1 MQKDSNMMSPKE
13 KLIDAFKKFPGVGP
27 RQAQRFVYYLRT
39 KPDAFINDLH
49 EGIRDLKTQSKKC
62 SKCQRF
68 FDSMTQDIICRTCSN
83 SNRNHEQLMIVQ
95 RDIDLE
101 HFESSDLFNGY
112 YFVLG
117 GTVPIGK
124 QDDIPAYVRISG
136 VLNLIKEYTEQGLE
150 EIILALHINPEGEQ
164 TADIVANKIQEQ
176 YPDLKV
182 TKLGRGLSTGSEIEY
197 ADKDTLRSA
206 LDNRK

>member
-1 MQKDSNMMSPKE
+1 MATPKE
-13 KLIDAFKKFPGVGP
+13 KLMEAFKKFPGVGP

-39 KPDAFINDLH
+39 KPDSFINDLH
-49 EGIRDLKTQSKKC
+49 IGIRDLKTQSRKC

-68 FDSMTQDIICRTCSN
+68 FDSMTQSDICKTCSN
-83 SNRNHEQLMIVQ
+83 TDRDHSKLMIVQ

-101 HFESSDLFNGY
+101 HFESSDLFKGF

-124 QDDIPAYVRISG
+124 QDDIPAYVRITS
-136 VLNLIKEYTEQGLE
+136 LISIIKEYIDHGLS

-164 TADIVANKIQEQ
+164 TADITIKKIREI
-176 YPDLKV
+176 YGEDMIKI

>member
-1 MQKDSNMMSPKE
+1 MSTPKE
-13 KLIDAFKKFPGVGP
+13 KLIEAFKKFPGVGP

-39 KPDAFINDLH
+39 KPEAFINELH
-49 EGIRDLKTQSKKC
+49 DSIRDLKNQSKRC
-62 SKCQRF
+62 SKCQKF
-68 FDSMTQDIICRTCSN
+68 FDSVSSDSVCKTCLDTD
-83 SNRNHEQLMIVQ
+83 RVHEQLMVVQ

-101 HFESSDLFNGY
+101 HFESSDLFKGY

-124 QDDIPAYVRISG
+124 QDDIPGYIRIND
-136 VLNLIKEYTEQGLE
+136 LLALIKEYLEHGLS
-150 EIILALHINPEGEQ
+150 EIILALHVTPESEI
-164 TADIVANKIQEQ
+164 TTDILIKKIREV
-176 YPDLKV
+176 YPEDVLTI

-197 ADKDTLRSA
+197 ADKDTLKNA

>member
-1 MQKDSNMMSPKE
+1 M
-13 KLIDAFKKFPGVGP
+13 V
-27 RQAQRFVYYLRT
+27 
-39 KPDAFINDLH
+39 
-49 EGIRDLKTQSKKC
+49 
-62 SKCQRF
+62 
-68 FDSMTQDIICRTCSN
+68 
-83 SNRNHEQLMIVQ
+83 VQ

-101 HFESSDLFNGY
+101 HFESSDLFKGF

-124 QDDIPAYVRISG
+124 QDDIPLYVRIPAL
-136 VLNLIKEYTEQGLE
+136 LNLIKEYSEHGLT

-164 TADIVANKIQEQ
+164 TADIVDKKIQEI
-176 YPDLKV
+176 YPDLKI

-197 ADKDTLRSA
+197 ADKDTLKSA

>member
-1 MQKDSNMMSPKE
+1 MSTPKE
-13 KLIDAFKKFPGVGP
+13 KLIEAFKKFPGVGP

-39 KPDAFINDLH
+39 KPETFINDLY
-49 EGIRDLKTQSKKC
+49 EGIRDLKTQSRKC

-68 FDSMTQDIICRTCSN
+68 FDSMTHSDVCKTCSN
-83 SNRNHEQLMIVQ
+83 TDRNHEQLMVVQ

-124 QDDIPAYVRISG
+124 QDDIPAYVRIPAL
-136 VLNLIKEYTEQGLE
+136 LNLIKEYIEHGLT

-164 TADIVANKIQEQ
+164 TADIVHKVIEEQ
-176 YPDLKV
+176 YPDLKI